1 MIHIAICDDSKQ
13 ERQILAA
20 LFKRYQELHAT
31 PLQIH
36 IFQNGFSLLDAI
48 DQGKRFDITILD
60 ILMPGENGIEI
71 ARNIRASG
79 TDTEI
84 IFLTSSPEYA
94 VDSYEVKAQN
104 YLLKPVTE
112 EKFFAS
118 IDSILAELDK
128 KDTASFIIYTTEK
141 QYSRIRVSSLVYG
154 EVTHRTITLHLA
166 DQTMISAV
174 MTFTEF
180 QDILKAYP
188 DFIYPHR
195 SYAVNMNYIQYVT
208 KSDIILTD
216 GQKIPLSRNNYTK
229 ISEQFLNFPIQTL
242 LGNNKETV
250 I

>member
-84 IFLTSSPEYA
+84 IFLTSSPQYA

-118 IDSILAELDK
+118 IDSILAELDE

-166 DQTMISAV
+166 DQTIISAV

-229 ISEQFLNFPIQTL
+229 ISEQFLNFAYTNSF
-242 LGNNKETV
+242 GK
-250 I
+250 

>member
-118 IDSILAELDK
+118 IDSILAELDE

-195 SYAVNMNYIQYVT
+195 SYTVNMNYIQYVT

-229 ISEQFLNFPIQTL
+229 ISEQFLNFAYTNSF
-242 LGNNKETV
+242 GK
-250 I
+250 

>member
-13 ERQILAA
+13 ERQLLAA

-118 IDSILAELDK
+118 IDSILAELDE

-195 SYAVNMNYIQYVT
+195 SYAVNMHYIQYVT

-229 ISEQFLNFPIQTL
+229 ISEQFLNFAYTNSF
-242 LGNNKETV
+242 GK
-250 I
+250 

>member
-118 IDSILAELDK
+118 IDSILAELDE

-166 DQTMISAV
+166 DQTIISAV

-195 SYAVNMNYIQYVT
+195 SYAVNMHYIQYVT

-229 ISEQFLNFPIQTL
+229 ISEQFLNFAYTNF
-242 LGNNKETV
+242 LGK
-250 I
+250 

>member
-60 ILMPGENGIEI
+60 ILMSGENGIEI

-118 IDSILAELDK
+118 IDSILAELDE

-166 DQTMISAV
+166 DQTMISAI
-174 MTFTEF
+174 MPFTEF
-180 QDILKAYP
+180 LDILKAYP

-195 SYAVNMNYIQYVT
+195 SYAVNMHYIQYVT

-229 ISEQFLNFPIQTL
+229 ISEQFLNFAYTNSF
-242 LGNNKETV
+242 GK
-250 I
+250 

>member
-229 ISEQFLNFPIQTL
+229 ISEQFLNFAYT
-242 LGNNKETV
+242 NSFRK
-250 I
+250 

>member
-118 IDSILAELDK
+118 INCILAELDE

-229 ISEQFLNFPIQTL
+229 ISEQFLNFAYTNSF
-242 LGNNKETV
+242 GK
-250 I
+250 

>member
-195 SYAVNMNYIQYVT
+195 SYAVNMHYIQYVT

-229 ISEQFLNFPIQTL
+229 ISEQFLNFAYTNSF
-242 LGNNKETV
+242 GK
-250 I
+250 

>member
-60 ILMPGENGIEI
+60 ILMLGENGIEI

-118 IDSILAELDK
+118 IDSILAELDE

-166 DQTMISAV
+166 DQTMISAI

-180 QDILKAYP
+180 LDILKAYP

-195 SYAVNMNYIQYVT
+195 SYAVNMHYIQYVT

-229 ISEQFLNFPIQTL
+229 ISEQFLNFAYTNSF
-242 LGNNKETV
+242 GK
-250 I
+250 

>member
-118 IDSILAELDK
+118 IDSILAELDE

-188 DFIYPHR
+188 DFIYPYR

-229 ISEQFLNFPIQTL
+229 ISEQFLNFAYTNSF
-242 LGNNKETV
+242 GK
-250 I
+250 

>member
-79 TDTEI
+79 ADTEI

-118 IDSILAELDK
+118 IDSILAELDE

-180 QDILKAYP
+180 QDNLKAYP

-216 GQKIPLSRNNYTK
+216 GQKIPLSRNNYMK
-229 ISEQFLNFPIQTL
+229 ISEQFLNFAYTNSF
-242 LGNNKETV
+242 GK
-250 I
+250 

>member
-118 IDSILAELDK
+118 IDSILAELDE

-166 DQTMISAV
+166 GQTMISAV

-229 ISEQFLNFPIQTL
+229 ISEQFLNFAYTNSF
-242 LGNNKETV
+242 GK
-250 I
+250 

>member
-118 IDSILAELDK
+118 IDSILAELDE

-166 DQTMISAV
+166 DQTIISAV

-180 QDILKAYP
+180 QDILKAHP

-229 ISEQFLNFPIQTL
+229 ISEQFLNFAYTNSF
-242 LGNNKETV
+242 GK
-250 I
+250 

>member
-118 IDSILAELDK
+118 IDSILAELDE

-174 MTFTEF
+174 MTFMEF

-229 ISEQFLNFPIQTL
+229 ISEQFLNFAYTNSF
-242 LGNNKETV
+242 GK
-250 I
+250 

>member
-1 MIHIAICDDSKQ
+1 LIHIAICDDSKQ

-118 IDSILAELDK
+118 IDSILAELDE

-166 DQTMISAV
+166 DQTMISAI
-174 MTFTEF
+174 MPFTEF
-180 QDILKAYP
+180 LDILKAYP

-195 SYAVNMNYIQYVT
+195 SYAVNMHYIQYVT

-229 ISEQFLNFPIQTL
+229 ISEQFLNFAYTNSF
-242 LGNNKETV
+242 GK
-250 I
+250 

>member
-94 VDSYEVKAQN
+94 VDSYEVKAQS

-118 IDSILAELDK
+118 IDSILAELDE

-229 ISEQFLNFPIQTL
+229 ISEQFLNFAYTNSF
-242 LGNNKETV
+242 GK
-250 I
+250 

>member
-13 ERQILAA
+13 ERQALAD
-20 LFKRYQELHAT
+20 LFERYQKLHAI

-71 ARNIRASG
+71 ARNIKASG

-118 IDSILAELDK
+118 IDAIFAELDK
-128 KDTASFIIYTTEK
+128 KDTASFIIYTTAK
-141 QYSRIRVSSLVYG
+141 QYSRIRVSALVYG

-166 DQTMISAV
+166 DRTTISAI

-180 QDILKAYP
+180 LDILKVYP

-216 GQKIPLSRNNYTK
+216 SQKIPLSRNNYTK
-229 ISEQFLNFPIQTL
+229 ISEQFLNFAYTTSF
-242 LGNNKETV
+242 GK
-250 I
+250 

>member
-13 ERQILAA
+13 ERQILDA

-118 IDSILAELDK
+118 IDSILAELDE

-180 QDILKAYP
+180 QNILKAYP

-229 ISEQFLNFPIQTL
+229 ISEQFLNFAYTNSF
-242 LGNNKETV
+242 GK
-250 I
+250 

>member
-79 TDTEI
+79 ADTEI

-104 YLLKPVTE
+104 YLLKPITE

-118 IDSILAELDK
+118 IDSILAELDE

-141 QYSRIRVSSLVYG
+141 QYSRIRVSSLVHG

-216 GQKIPLSRNNYTK
+216 GQKIPLSRNNYMK
-229 ISEQFLNFPIQTL
+229 ISEQFLNFAYTNSF
-242 LGNNKETV
+242 GK
-250 I
+250 

>member
-1 MIHIAICDDSKQ
+1 MIHIAICDNSKQ
-13 ERQILAA
+13 ERQILAV

-79 TDTEI
+79 ADTEI

-118 IDSILAELDK
+118 IDSILAELDE

-216 GQKIPLSRNNYTK
+216 GQKIPLSRNNYMK
-229 ISEQFLNFPIQTL
+229 ISEQFLNFAYTNSF
-242 LGNNKETV
+242 GK
-250 I
+250 

>member
-94 VDSYEVKAQN
+94 VDSYEIKAQN

-118 IDSILAELDK
+118 IDSILAELDE

-229 ISEQFLNFPIQTL
+229 ISEQFLNFAYTNSF
-242 LGNNKETV
+242 GK
-250 I
+250 

>member
-118 IDSILAELDK
+118 IDSILAELDE

-141 QYSRIRVSSLVYG
+141 QYSRIRVSSPGLWRGHTQNHYLTSGRSDHDLCRNDLYG
-154 EVTHRTITLHLA
+154 ISGYSESLSGLYISTSFLCGKYELHSICYEKRYHP
-166 DQTMISAV
+166 DRRSEDSA
-174 MTFTEF
+174 F
-180 QDILKAYP
+180 QK
-188 DFIYPHR
+188 
-195 SYAVNMNYIQYVT
+195 
-208 KSDIILTD
+208 
-216 GQKIPLSRNNYTK
+216 
-229 ISEQFLNFPIQTL
+229 
-242 LGNNKETV
+242 
-250 I
+250 

>member
-118 IDSILAELDK
+118 IDSILAELDE

-180 QDILKAYP
+180 KDILKAYP

-229 ISEQFLNFPIQTL
+229 ISEQFLNFAYTNSF
-242 LGNNKETV
+242 GK
-250 I
+250 

>member
-13 ERQILAA
+13 ERQILAV

-71 ARNIRASG
+71 GRNIRASG

-118 IDSILAELDK
+118 IDSILAELDE

-229 ISEQFLNFPIQTL
+229 ISEQFLNFAYTNSF
-242 LGNNKETV
+242 GK
-250 I
+250 

>member
-1 MIHIAICDDSKQ
+1 
-13 ERQILAA
+13 
-20 LFKRYQELHAT
+20 
-31 PLQIH
+31 
-36 IFQNGFSLLDAI
+36 
-48 DQGKRFDITILD
+48 
-60 ILMPGENGIEI
+60 MPGENGIEI

-112 EKFFAS
+112 EKFFVS
-118 IDSILAELDK
+118 IDSILAELDE

-180 QDILKAYP
+180 QDILKVYP

-229 ISEQFLNFPIQTL
+229 ISEQFLNFAYTNSF
-242 LGNNKETV
+242 GK
-250 I
+250 

>member
-79 TDTEI
+79 ADTEI

-118 IDSILAELDK
+118 IDSILAELDE

-195 SYAVNMNYIQYVT
+195 SYAVNMNHIQYVT

-229 ISEQFLNFPIQTL
+229 ISEQFLNFAYTNSF
-242 LGNNKETV
+242 GK
-250 I
+250 

>member
-118 IDSILAELDK
+118 IDSILAELDE

-229 ISEQFLNFPIQTL
+229 ISEQILNFAYTNSF
-242 LGNNKETV
+242 GK
-250 I
+250 

>member
-79 TDTEI
+79 ADTEI

-118 IDSILAELDK
+118 IDSILAELDE

-216 GQKIPLSRNNYTK
+216 GQKIPLSRNNYMK
-229 ISEQFLNFPIQTL
+229 ISEQFLNFAYTNSF
-242 LGNNKETV
+242 GK
-250 I
+250 

>member
-13 ERQILAA
+13 EWQILAA

-112 EKFFAS
+112 EKFFAT
-118 IDSILAELDK
+118 IDSILAELDE

-229 ISEQFLNFPIQTL
+229 ISEQFLNFAYTNSF
-242 LGNNKETV
+242 GK
-250 I
+250 

>member
-118 IDSILAELDK
+118 IDSILAELDE

-166 DQTMISAV
+166 DQTIISAV

-208 KSDIILTD
+208 KSDISLTD

-229 ISEQFLNFPIQTL
+229 ISEQFLNFAYTNSF
-242 LGNNKETV
+242 GK
-250 I
+250 

>member
-36 IFQNGFSLLDAI
+36 IFQNGFSLLDSI

-118 IDSILAELDK
+118 IDSILAELDE

-166 DQTMISAV
+166 DQTMISAI

-180 QDILKAYP
+180 LDILKAYP

-195 SYAVNMNYIQYVT
+195 SYAVNMHYIQYVT

-229 ISEQFLNFPIQTL
+229 ISEQFLNFAYTNSF
-242 LGNNKETV
+242 GK
-250 I
+250 

>member
-104 YLLKPVTE
+104 YLLKLVTE

-118 IDSILAELDK
+118 IDSILAELDE

-166 DQTMISAV
+166 DQTMISAI

-180 QDILKAYP
+180 LDILKAYP

-195 SYAVNMNYIQYVT
+195 SYAVNMHYIQYVT

-229 ISEQFLNFPIQTL
+229 ISEQFLNFAYTNSF
-242 LGNNKETV
+242 GK
-250 I
+250 

>member
-13 ERQILAA
+13 ERQILDA

-118 IDSILAELDK
+118 IDSILDELDE

-166 DQTMISAV
+166 DQTMVSAV

-229 ISEQFLNFPIQTL
+229 ISEQFLNFAYTNSF
-242 LGNNKETV
+242 GK
-250 I
+250 

>member
-84 IFLTSSPEYA
+84 IFLTSSPGYA

-118 IDSILAELDK
+118 IDSILAELDE

-229 ISEQFLNFPIQTL
+229 ISEQFLNFAYTNSF
-242 LGNNKETV
+242 GK
-250 I
+250 

>member
-104 YLLKPVTE
+104 YLLKLVTE

-118 IDSILAELDK
+118 IDSILAELDE

-188 DFIYPHR
+188 DFTYPHR

-229 ISEQFLNFPIQTL
+229 ISEQFLNFAYTNSF
-242 LGNNKETV
+242 GK
-250 I
+250 

>member
-84 IFLTSSPEYA
+84 IFLTSSPKYA

-104 YLLKPVTE
+104 YLLKPITE

-118 IDSILAELDK
+118 IDSILAELDE

-216 GQKIPLSRNNYTK
+216 GQKIPLSRNNYMK
-229 ISEQFLNFPIQTL
+229 ISEQFLNFAYTNSF
-242 LGNNKETV
+242 GK
-250 I
+250 

>member
-13 ERQILAA
+13 ERQILAV

-112 EKFFAS
+112 EKFFSS
-118 IDSILAELDK
+118 IDSILAELDE

-229 ISEQFLNFPIQTL
+229 ISEQFLNFAYTNSF
-242 LGNNKETV
+242 GK
-250 I
+250 

>member
-118 IDSILAELDK
+118 IDSILAELDE

-216 GQKIPLSRNNYTK
+216 GQKIPLSRNNYAK
-229 ISEQFLNFPIQTL
+229 ISEQFLNFAYTNSF
-242 LGNNKETV
+242 GK
-250 I
+250 

>member
-1 MIHIAICDDSKQ
+1 LIHIAICDDSKQ

-118 IDSILAELDK
+118 IDFILAELDE

-229 ISEQFLNFPIQTL
+229 ISEQFLNFAYTNSF
-242 LGNNKETV
+242 GK
-250 I
+250 